1 MRNYLFL
8 QYFFELS
15 IALVLVTGAAHAQPA
30 STGPVLSLSKGSG
43 QAYPSRP
50 IRFLVPG
57 APGSSQDILAR
68 ILANKLS
75 QQLGQQVVVDA
86 RAGAT
91 GLIAIDIAKI
101 AAPDGYTLVAATS
114 TLFSGLPALKSK
126 LSYDPDRDF
135 APLSRMASVANV
147 VTVNAGLGVETAADL
162 VKLAKA
168 KPGQLNYGSAG
179 NGSPA
184 HIAGAMFD
192 VLAGVKTN
200 HVPYKGAAQALT
212 DVIGGQL
219 QYLITS
225 PLVAMPHAKGG
236 RIKVLATTGAKRDPL
251 LPDLPVFA
259 ETVPGY
265 EITQWWGVVAPAKTP
280 PAILALLHAEII
292 KALRMPDVRELLARQ
307 GATAQPE
314 APEAFAAYMKA
325 ERTRIGNLGKKAG
338 ISMD

>member
-1 MRNYLFL
+1 MGSRLRGNDSVAFL
-8 QYFFELS
+8 L
-15 IALVLVTGAAHAQPA
+15 LLL
-30 STGPVLSLSKGSG
+30 STGVSFA
-43 QAYPSRP
+43 QNYPNRP

-57 APGSSQDILAR
+57 AAGSSQDILAR

-75 QQLGQQVVVDA
+75 QQMNQQFVVDA

-91 GLIAIDIAKI
+91 GVIAIDIART

-114 TLFSGLPALKSK
+114 SLFSALPALKTK

-147 VTVNAGLGVETAADL
+147 VTVNAGLSVETAADL

-192 VLAGVKTN
+192 LLAGVKTN
-200 HVPYKGAAQALT
+200 HIPYKGAAQAVP
-212 DVIGGQL
+212 DVISGQL
-219 QYLITS
+219 HYLITS
-225 PLVAMPHAKGG
+225 PLIALPHGKAG

-259 ETVPGY
+259 DTVPGY
-265 EITQWWGVVAPAKTP
+265 DITQW
-280 PAILALLHAEII
+280 
-292 KALRMPDVRELLARQ
+292 
-307 GATAQPE
+307 
-314 APEAFAAYMKA
+314 
-325 ERTRIGNLGKKAG
+325 
-338 ISMD
+338 S

>member
-1 MRNYLFL
+1 MHKYLFL
-8 QYFFELS
+8 KHYFC
-15 IALVLVTGAAHAQPA
+15 IAALTPVTQLVHA
-30 STGPVLSLSKGSG
+30 

-57 APGSSQDILAR
+57 AAGSSQDILTR
-68 ILANKLS
+68 VLANKLS
-75 QQLGQQVVVDA
+75 QQMNQQFVVDA

-91 GLIAIDIAKI
+91 GIIAIDIAMT

-114 TLFSGLPALKSK
+114 TLFSALPALKTK

-135 APLSRMASVANV
+135 TPLSRMASVANV
-147 VTVNAGLGVETAADL
+147 VTVNAGLGVETSADL

-192 VLAGVKTN
+192 LLAGVRTN
-200 HVPYKGAAQALT
+200 HIPYKGAAQAVP
-212 DVIGGQL
+212 DVISGQL
-219 QYLITS
+219 HYLITS
-225 PLVAMPHAKGG
+225 PLIAIPHGKAG

-259 ETVPGY
+259 DTVPGY
-265 EITQWWGVVAPAKTP
+265 AITQWWGVVAPAKTP
-280 PAILALLHAEII
+280 PAILSLLHTEIV
-292 KALRMPDVRELLARQ
+292 KALKSADVRDLLAKQ
-307 GATAQPE
+307 GAAAQSDSPAE
-314 APEAFAAYMKA
+314 FAAFMKS
-325 ERTRIGNLGKKAG
+325 ERIRIGDLGKRAG
-338 ISMD
+338 ISLD

>member
-1 MRNYLFL
+1 MTHKLLFL
-8 QYFFELS
+8 NAFLCIYTL
-15 IALVLVTGAAHAQPA
+15 AATSAQA
-30 STGPVLSLSKGSG
+30 
-43 QAYPSRP
+43 QNYPSRP

-57 APGSSQDILAR
+57 AAGSSQDILAR
-68 ILANKLS
+68 VLANKLS
-75 QQLGQQVVVDA
+75 QQLNQQVVVDA
-86 RAGAT
+86 RAGAS
-91 GLIAIDIAKI
+91 GLIAIDIAKT

-114 TLFSGLPALKSK
+114 TLFSGLPALKPK

-147 VTVNAGLGVETAADL
+147 LTVNASLGVETAADL
-162 VKLAKA
+162 VKLARA

-184 HIAGAMFD
+184 HLAGAMFD

-219 QYLITS
+219 HYLITS

-251 LPDLPVFA
+251 LPDLPVLA
-259 ETVPGY
+259 DTVPGY
-265 EITQWWGVVAPAKTP
+265 DITQWWGVVAPAKTP
-280 PAILALLHAEII
+280 KPILDLLHAEII
-292 KALRMPDVRELLARQ
+292 KALRTPEVRELLARQ

-314 APEAFAAYMKA
+314 SPAEFAAFMKS
-325 ERTRIGNLGKKAG
+325 ERTRIGQLGKKAG
-338 ISMD
+338 ISLD